1 MRAIVEKNCSMKI
14 ETNRLYVRPY
24 EEADLHDALTVLGD
38 RETMSFY
45 PQVYS
50 EEQVAAMIRQSIET
64 HRLHGYGRYAVIE
77 KVGGEFIGDCGI
89 TIQDIDGKEEHEVGF
104 RIGKAKWGRGY
115 AHEAASA
122 LIKYGFDVLALGR
135 LCSYMASD
143 HGQSRRV
150 AEKLGMTL
158 EKQYRNP
165 RNRGFLTC
173 VYAIHRDV
181 TA

>member
-1 MRAIVEKNCSMKI
+1 MKI
-14 ETNRLYVRPY
+14 ETSRLYLRPY
-24 EEADLHDALTVLGD
+24 EEADLRDALAVLGD
-38 RETMSFY
+38 RQTMSFY

-64 HRLHGYGRYAVIE
+64 HRRHGYGRFAVIE
-77 KVGGEFIGDCGI
+77 NVSGDFIGDCGI
-89 TIQDIDGKEEHEVGF
+89 TIQNIDGKEEYEVGY
-104 RIGKAKWGRGY
+104 RIDKSRWGRGY
-115 AHEAASA
+115 AHEAATA
-122 LIKYGFDVLALGR
+122 VVRYGFVVLALKR

-143 HGQSRRV
+143 HHQSRRI

-165 RNRGFLTC
+165 RNRDLLTC
-173 VYAIHRDV
+173 VYAIHHEV

>member
-1 MRAIVEKNCSMKI
+1 MSAIAKKNCGMKL
-14 ETNRLYVRPY
+14 ETSRLCLRPY
-24 EEADLHDALTVLGD
+24 AESDLHDALAVLGD

-64 HRLHGYGRYAVIE
+64 HRRHGYGRLAVIE
-77 KVGGEFIGDCGI
+77 KLSGNFIGDCGL
-89 TIQDIDGKEEHEVGF
+89 TIQDIAGIAEYEVGY
-104 RIGKAKWGRGY
+104 RIEKSAWGRGY
-115 AHEAASA
+115 AHEAAA
-122 LIKYGFDVLALGR
+122 AVVKYGFDVLGLRR

-143 HGQSRRV
+143 HHQSRRI

-165 RNRGFLTC
+165 RNRNYLTC
-173 VYAIHRDV
+173 VYAIHRDA